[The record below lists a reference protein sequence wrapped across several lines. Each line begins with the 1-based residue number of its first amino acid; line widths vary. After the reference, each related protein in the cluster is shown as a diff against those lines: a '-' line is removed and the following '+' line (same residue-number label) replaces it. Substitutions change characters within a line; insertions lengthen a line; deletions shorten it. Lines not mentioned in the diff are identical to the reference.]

1 MFKDANERK
10 YRKAMNQKTLQTV
23 KQKEPEVIN
32 ESVTSCT
39 GISPR
44 TTKSNIRPKYWSKDR
59 VRNYEVIHYADEMY
73 DDNFVPLQAENELEA
88 PSRTRRSSVDDSAK
102 YNNKQ
107 FDRIGRLHKL
117 QSTASQSK
125 SKVSFD
131 TTSMTFQ
138 LNSSCEH
145 RSRKS
150 KRESSTRV
158 TKRHTQAERR
168 RDKNRSSDSNKKGN
182 EHIQNSNNS
191 VTEKFYQIRQIND
204 YPKENLRKL
213 TPAPLYPRDNYIAPV
228 TADNGEEI
236 DSIVQ
241 NVIRQRY
248 SHDSLQ
254 EKTNVTV
261 NKKLWSSNN
270 NTYRS
275 QLDTELMDNTKRSQ
289 LDTDLMDKTYET
301 KTQIR
306 TAQAIEMKKT
316 TKNCDSKTDEQNNA
330 HIDTK
335 HLRSDQFENGLDVY
349 VVMKRKQFA
358 EKEKTRSL
366 NTDILK
372 SLNPVKEEDVPV
384 ESASDD
390 DNLSV
395 KASYAQD
402 DNLGSDFYL
411 TATILGEENRDEPD
425 TVVVVTG
432 RVQGL
437 QVREYPREPLG
448 RTKRTY
454 FDVSDD
460 EKIVLKD
467 EIPQPKYHKRKLKPK
482 VENITNAVCVGECV
496 FQYHNLSPQKCS

>member
-1 MFKDANERK
+1 MFKDANERND
-10 YRKAMNQKTLQTV
+10 RKGMNQKAFQTV

-39 GISPR
+39 GISPG
-44 TTKSNIRPKYWSKDR
+44 TIKSNIRPKYWSKDR

-73 DDNFVPLQAENELEA
+73 DDNFVPLEA
-88 PSRTRRSSVDDSAK
+88 GEERDAPFITVMSCVDDSAE

-117 QSTASQSK
+117 KSTASQSK

-131 TTSMTFQ
+131 THSMSFQ
-138 LNSSCEH
+138 LNSSGEH

-150 KRESSTRV
+150 KRESSTRA
-158 TKRHTQAERR
+158 TKQNTQAERR
-168 RDKNRSSDSNKKGN
+168 RDNNRSKDSNEKEN
-182 EHIQNSNNS
+182 EQTHKYNNLM
-191 VTEKFYQIRQIND
+191 TEKIHQFRQIND

-228 TADNGEEI
+228 VADNVEEI
-236 DSIVQ
+236 DCIVQ

-254 EKTNVTV
+254 GKPNETV
-261 NKKLWSSNN
+261 KRKLWSPIN
-270 NTYRS
+270 NTYRF
-275 QLDTELMDNTKRSQ
+275 QLDTEL
-289 LDTDLMDKTYET
+289 TDKSYAT

-306 TAQAIEMKKT
+306 TAPPIEIIKRT
-316 TKNCDSKTDEQNNA
+316 TKFDSKKDEENNE

-335 HLRSDQFENGLDVY
+335 HLQSDQFENGFDLY
-349 VVMKRKQFA
+349 VFMKRKQFA

-395 KASYAQD
+395 KASDAPD
-402 DNLGSDFYL
+402 DNFESDFYL

-425 TVVVVTG
+425 TVVVVTA